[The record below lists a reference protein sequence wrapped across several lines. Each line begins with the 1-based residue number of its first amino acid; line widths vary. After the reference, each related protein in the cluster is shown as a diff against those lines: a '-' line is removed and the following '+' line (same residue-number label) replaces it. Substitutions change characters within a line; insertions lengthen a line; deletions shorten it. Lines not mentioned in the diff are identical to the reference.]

1 MRLQNQSN
9 TAKTK
14 NRNSFLSSNPVMR
27 RLDSVDD
34 YAEVQSATF
43 GGITAKTIFF
53 LLFSVVGIF
62 LHLILAKSLATGETF
77 DLNFKGF
84 EVSLY
89 MNETF
94 ALIGATILAIVFQL
108 LAFFARGTTPVT
120 GALYCVTQGYI
131 ISFLIFKV
139 LRGYEYLGAL
149 ALLITML
156 IVIVMAILYSTGVI
170 RVTKKFK
177 MVMMTLFI
185 TVIATSVVTFV
196 ASFIPFTQPLVASIR
211 QNFVFSVIV
220 GVIFIIIAALF
231 LICDFATID
240 HVVNDKLPK
249 KYEWHAAFGLS
260 FTVLWIYLKVLDLI
274 ITIAG
279 NKKN

>member
-9 TAKTK
+9 ATKTK

-62 LHLILAKSLATGETF
+62 LHLILAKSLATGEAF

-139 LRGYEYLGAL
+139 LKGYEYLGAL

-196 ASFIPFTQPLVASIR
+196 ASFIPFTQPLVAALR

-240 HVVNDKLPK
+240 HVVM
-249 KYEWHAAFGLS
+249 W
-260 FTVLWIYLKVLDLI
+260 
-274 ITIAG
+274 
-279 NKKN
+279 

>member
-249 KYEWHAAFGLS
+249 KYEWQAAFGLS
-260 FTVLWIYLKVLDLI
+260 FTVLWLYLKVLDLI

>member
-1 MRLQNQSN
+1 MRLQSQSN

-240 HVVNDKLPK
+240 HVVSPPSIM
-249 KYEWHAAFGLS
+249 W
-260 FTVLWIYLKVLDLI
+260 
-274 ITIAG
+274 
-279 NKKN
+279 